1 MQGVRM
7 ERTRQAAFFRGVVR
21 IAAVLCLLLA
31 VLAVGANES
40 EYLRHASPAA
50 FRYLAKEVLPLIAI
64 AVMSAATLD
73 ARPGDVRWLGLLV
86 TEVAVGL
93 LAYALPSVRT
103 GAPPFAFMLAG
114 VAALLVIGT
123 VGMALSRA

>member
-1 MQGVRM
+1 VAV
-7 ERTRQAAFFRGVVR
+7 TAIFRGLVR
-21 IAAVLCLLLA
+21 TGAILCLMLA
-31 VLAVGANES
+31 ALSLSVGYT
-40 EYLRHASPAA
+40 EYLGHASPAA
-50 FRYLAKEVLPLIAI
+50 FRYLATEILPLIAT

-73 ARPGDVRWLGLLV
+73 ARPDSARWLGLLV
-86 TEVAVGL
+86 TEVSIGL

-103 GAPPFAFMLAG
+103 GAPPFALMLAG